1 MGLFKTASMSASE
14 PRLSLD
20 LIAPFL
26 PGELCWEVLSYL
38 ETPTSALIKQLEFR
52 EIARV
57 RGHVKTVQCPIDR
70 TLPAN
75 WLPAIYF
82 PLRWEEWESLG
93 KYGHVSFWSDV
104 LGYEDSERLRRM
116 FIATLPMEILP
127 HKYETLDGLCYLED
141 WVFEE
146 WWDKWLL
153 KQYQA
158 LW

>member
-1 MGLFKTASMSASE
+1 MG
-14 PRLSLD
+14 
-20 LIAPFL
+20 
-26 PGELCWEVLSYL
+26 
-38 ETPTSALIKQLEFR
+38 TPTSALIKQLEFR

-93 KYGHVSFWSDV
+93 KYGHLSFWSDV

-116 FIATLPMEILP
+116 FMRTVTRI
-127 HKYETLDGLCYLED
+127 DD
-141 WVFEE
+141 RS
-146 WWDKWLL
+146 
-153 KQYQA
+153 
-158 LW
+158 